1 MAAVPELM
9 IGPEPYD
16 SSAVEALT
24 DAIDRE
30 LRERYAGSLGGPIQ
44 ELMPATF
51 EAPLGCFLVARRSG
65 KEVACGGVCRYDDE
79 SAELRRMYVAPE
91 ARRQGIARALLGRL
105 EQTARELGYRR
116 IRLATGVGQPE
127 ALKLYEAEG
136 FERIANYGP
145 FAAETDNVC
154 LEKRL

>member
-1 MAAVPELM
+1 MPELN
-9 IGPEPYD
+9 IAPERFD
-16 SSAVEALT
+16 GVATRALT
-24 DAIDRE
+24 DAADGE
-30 LRERYAGSLGGPIQ
+30 LRERYSGSLGGPVR
-44 ELMPATF
+44 ELTPAAF
-51 EAPLGCFLVARRSG
+51 EPPRGCFLVAYRGG

-79 SAELRRMYVAPE
+79 NAELRRMYVAPE